1 MEIEPKAEGGD
12 YVEEE
17 PDSEPER
24 ERDAEEVEEIFIKE
38 APAKPVRK
46 KRELTDAQRE
56 GLRKGR
62 EKMKARRLAKMKE
75 EITEEVVMKSQAPPS
90 VKRKV
95 IKDKQIS
102 AMRKRLE
109 DRESAT
115 RKVKRDRYDALKY
128 KVLESMTSVK
138 EFDNLSNL
146 LEEITE
152 DDIYDDEI
160 LRTKINDLFKRV
172 NGKGLR

>member
-1 MEIEPKAEGGD
+1 
-12 YVEEE
+12 
-17 PDSEPER
+17 
-24 ERDAEEVEEIFIKE
+24 
-38 APAKPVRK
+38 
-46 KRELTDAQRE
+46 
-56 GLRKGR
+56 
-62 EKMKARRLAKMKE
+62 
-75 EITEEVVMKSQAPPS
+75 
-90 VKRKV
+90 
-95 IKDKQIS
+95 
-102 AMRKRLE
+102 MRKRLE

>member
-1 MEIEPKAEGGD
+1 MRMEIEPKAPED

-75 EITEEVVMKSQAPPS
+75 EITEEVIAKAPPS

-115 RKVKRDRYDALKY
+115 RKVKRDRYDSLKY

>member
-1 MEIEPKAEGGD
+1 MEIEEK

-75 EITEEVVMKSQAPPS
+75 EITEEVIAKAPPS

>member
-1 MEIEPKAEGGD
+1 MNMEIEPKAEGGD

-38 APAKPVRK
+38 KPVRK

-75 EITEEVVMKSQAPPS
+75 QITEEVIAKAPPS

-160 LRTKINDLFKRV
+160 LRTKINDLFTRV

>member
-1 MEIEPKAEGGD
+1 MNMEIEPKAPED

-38 APAKPVRK
+38 KPVRK

-75 EITEEVVMKSQAPPS
+75 EITES
-90 VKRKV
+90 
-95 IKDKQIS
+95 
-102 AMRKRLE
+102 
-109 DRESAT
+109 
-115 RKVKRDRYDALKY
+115 LKY

-160 LRTKINDLFKRV
+160 LRTKINDLFTRV

>member
-1 MEIEPKAEGGD
+1 MNMEIEEK

-38 APAKPVRK
+38 PKEAPEKPIRK

-62 EKMKARRLAKMKE
+62 EKMKARRLAKLKEQVKE
-75 EITEEVVMKSQAPPS
+75 EVLATAPPE
-90 VKRKV
+90 VKKKV
-95 IKDKQIS
+95 IKDKTIS

-109 DRESAT
+109 EREAGV
-115 RKVKRDRYDALKY
+115 RKQKRDRFDALKY

-138 EFDNLSNL
+138 DFDNLSNL

-160 LRTKINDLFKRV
+160 LKTKINDLFKRV
-172 NGKGLR
+172 HGKGLM

>member
-1 MEIEPKAEGGD
+1 MNMEIEPKAED

-75 EITEEVVMKSQAPPS
+75 QITEEVIAKAPPS